1 MNILYSTLK
10 SGDIK
15 DQFRRIKVPLLKGL
29 TWVV

>member
-15 DQFRRIKVPLLKGL
+15 DQFRRIKVP
-29 TWVV
+29 VPAPY